1 VISRGLRLLSGRGRH
16 LGTAEGV
23 GVWPRALRQF
33 LVIVVMVAGT
43 CGALDVASATRAFAV
58 SSHATLLAAGNAHA
72 CMIRAGKA
80 YCWGG
85 NGNGQLGNG
94 STISSSVPVPVFT
107 GGVLAGKTLV
117 QVVAGFSHTCALDA
131 AGAAYCWGLDSSG
144 QLGNNSTTQSL
155 VPVAVTTTG
164 VLSGR
169 TLTQITAGNSHTCAL
184 DAAGTAYCWGADG
197 NGQLGNNSV
206 SPSRVPVAVT
216 ISGVLSG
223 KTLTQITAGFAHT
236 CALDTSGAAYCW
248 GANGNGQLGN
258 SSTTQSLVPVAVT
271 TSGVLS
277 GKTLTQISGDE
288 NGMYTCALD
297 SAGAAYCW
305 GAASFGQ
312 LGNGGVSSTPGV
324 PVAVVTSGVLSG
336 KTLTQI
342 ATGSGSTCAVAS
354 TGAAYCWGQGVNGEL
369 GNNSTASSSAPVAVT
384 MSGVLAGKT
393 LTQVSLGT
401 NFACALDSAGAAYCW
416 GLNTSGQVGNPA
428 TAVHFLVPT
437 AVTSQATVSAGYTH
451 ACSIS
456 SGKAYCWGDNSDGE
470 LGNGGT
476 ASSSVP
482 VAVVTSGV
490 LAGVTLTQITA
501 GFFFTCAL
509 STTGAVYCWGF
520 NADGE
525 LGNSSTINS
534 SVPVAVSTS
543 GALSGVTVTQIT
555 ADSGLDACALG
566 STGAAYCWGKNNDGQ
581 LGNNTLA
588 SSSVPV
594 VVTTTGALAGKTLT
608 QITAGNDLTCAL
620 DSTGLAY
627 CWGDNTRGQLGNN
640 STANSAV
647 PVAVTASGALTGTT
661 LTQISA
667 GNAFACALG
676 STGAA
681 YCWGYNA
688 SGQLGNSS
696 TATSGVPVAVTT
708 TGVLSGVT
716 LTQVTAG
723 ASFTCAL
730 GSTGAAYCWGLNG
743 TGQLGNNS
751 TTTSAA
757 PVAVTATGLTL
768 TQVSAGDTASCAAA
782 STGAAYCWG
791 SNSSSQLGNNST
803 TRSIVPV
810 PVAPQAPTGVAA
822 VAGDATAAI
831 SWTAPVFLNSGSI
844 TGYMASAAPGG
855 GSCSTTGATACTITG
870 LTDGTT
876 YSITVTVTATT
887 GTAPSAPVSVTPL
900 GGLSISA
907 PSAATLPAAAPGTT
921 TTGHLGT
928 VTVTDNR
935 ALGSASW
942 TVTVTGTAFQTG
954 SGMLLQTIPASAVTY
969 WSGPAT
975 ATSGSGTF
983 TAGQPGP
990 ANALNLSSQRVAF
1003 SLTGGT
1009 GVNFASWNPTLSVS
1023 VPSAAIAG
1031 TYTATI
1037 THSVS

>member
-1 VISRGLRLLSGRGRH
+1 MSWHGRMRHQMLRH
-16 LGTAEGV
+16 TA
-23 GVWPRALRQF
+23 ALA
-33 LVIVVMVAGT
+33 LVAGG
-43 CGALDVASATRAFAV
+43 CAAVQVVSPPPASAA
-58 SSHATLLAAGNAHA
+58 SSHATLIAAGNAHA
-72 CMIRAGKA
+72 CMIRVGKA
-80 YCWGG
+80 YCWGA

-94 STISSSVPVPVFT
+94 STISSSVPVPVYT
-107 GGVLAGKTLV
+107 GGVLSGRTLI
-117 QVVAGFSHTCALDA
+117 QIVAGFSHTCALDSS
-131 AGAAYCWGLDSSG
+131 GAAYCWGLNSSG
-144 QLGNNSTTQSL
+144 QLGNNSVTQSL
-155 VPVAVTTTG
+155 VPVAVTT
-164 VLSGR
+164 
-169 TLTQITAGNSHTCAL
+169 
-184 DAAGTAYCWGADG
+184 
-197 NGQLGNNSV
+197 
-206 SPSRVPVAVT
+206 
-216 ISGVLSG
+216 SGVLSG
-223 KTLTQITAGFAHT
+223 KTLTQITAGNAHTCGLDSSGAAYCWGANGNGQLGINTTAKSLVPVAVTTSGVLPGKTLTQITGGYAHT
-236 CALDTSGAAYCW
+236 CALDSTGAAYCW

-277 GKTLTQISGDE
+277 GKTLTQISADE

-297 SAGAAYCW
+297 AAGAAYCW

-342 ATGSGSTCAVAS
+342 ATGSGSTCAVSS

-369 GNNSTASSSAPVAVT
+369 GNGSAVSSNVPAAVT

-401 NFACALDSAGAAYCW
+401 NFACALDSTGAAYCW

-428 TAVHFLVPT
+428 TATHFLVPT
-437 AVTSQATVSAGYTH
+437 AVTSQAAVSAGYTH
-451 ACSIS
+451 SCTIS
-456 SGKAYCWGDNSDGE
+456 GGKAYCWGDNSDGE
-470 LGNGGT
+470 LGNGRT

-525 LGNSSTINS
+525 LGNNSTTNS
-534 SVPVAVSTS
+534 SVPVAVTTS
-543 GALSGVTVTQIT
+543 GVLSGVTVTQIT
-555 ADSGLDACALG
+555 ADSGYNACALG
-566 STGAAYCWGKNNDGQ
+566 SAGAAYCWGKNNDGQ
-581 LGNNTLA
+581 LGNNTVT

-594 VVTTTGALAGKTLT
+594 AVSTSGVLAGKTLT

-640 STANSAV
+640 STTTSPV
-647 PVAVTASGALTGTT
+647 PVAVTATGVLSAVT

-696 TATSGVPVAVTT
+696 TTSSSVPVAVTT

-716 LTQVTAG
+716 LTQVTPG

-730 GSTGAAYCWGLNG
+730 GSAGAAYCWGLDG
-743 TGQLGNNS
+743 SGQLGNNS
-751 TTTSAA
+751 TTSSAA
-757 PVAVTATGLTL
+757 PVAVTASGLTL
-768 TQVSAGDTASCAAA
+768 TQVSAGNTATCALA
-782 STGAAYCWG
+782 STGTAYCWG
-791 SNSSSQLGNNST
+791 SNSSGQLGNNST
-803 TRSIVPV
+803 TQSLVPV
-810 PVAPQAPTGVAA
+810 SVAPQGPTGVAA

-831 SWTAPVFLNSGSI
+831 SWTAPVFLDNGSI
-844 TGYMASAAPGG
+844 TGYTASAAPGAK
-855 GSCSTTGATACTITG
+855 SCSTSGATACTITG
-870 LTDGTT
+870 LADGTT
-876 YSITVTVTATT
+876 YTITVTATATT
-887 GTAPSAPVSVTPL
+887 GTAPSAPVTVEPA
-900 GGLSISA
+900 GFLSISV
-907 PSAATLPAAAPGTT
+907 PSSATLPGAAPGTT
-921 TTGHLGT
+921 ASAALGT

-942 TVTVTGTAFQTG
+942 TATVTGTAFVTG
-954 SGMLLQTIPASAVTY
+954 SGTPQETIPLTQVTY
-969 WSGPAT
+969 WSGLAT
-975 ATSGSGTF
+975 AASGSGTF
-983 TAGQPGP
+983 TPGEP
-990 ANALNLSSQRVAF
+990 AAANAVNLTVPRVAF
-1003 SLTGGT
+1003 SLTSGS
-1009 GVNFASWNPTLSVS
+1009 GVNSASWNPTLSVQ
-1023 VPSAAIAG
+1023 VPAAAVAG

-1037 THSVS
+1037 TESVS